1 MTRLPAWTWLAV
13 GLLSMAALLA
23 CTREVIKEV
32 PVEVEVE
39 KEVIVEKEVVREIS
53 VEAGSLVVYSGRSDS
68 LVGPIIN
75 QFRDVTGIDVSVKY
89 GSTSEIAATLLEE
102 GGNSPADVF
111 FAQDPGGLGAVA
123 DMLAPLP
130 NDIVSKVPEWAR
142 SPHDQWVGISGRA
155 RVVVYNTAS
164 ISGGDI
170 PATLTSFTE
179 PEWKGRLGWAPTNGS
194 FQAMVTA
201 MRVLWG
207 EDKTR
212 EWLQA
217 VQDNDP
223 QIYPKNTPIVAAAAA
238 GEVDVGL
245 VNHYYLYRF
254 IQENG
259 EGFPARNHY
268 LDGGGPGSVV
278 LVAGAGILKTAE
290 NRENAERFL
299 NFMLSQVAQ
308 QYFASQTYEYPLVEG
323 VRTNR
328 ILKPLDDVN
337 NPGVDMADLADLQG
351 TQQLLREL
359 GIIP

>member
-1 MTRLPAWTWLAV
+1 MVAV
-13 GLLSMAALLA
+13 LA

-39 KEVIVEKEVVREIS
+39 REVIVEKEVVREIS

-89 GSTSEIAATLLEE
+89 GSTSEIAATLMEE
-102 GGNSPADVF
+102 GRNSPADIF
-111 FAQDPGGLGAVA
+111 FAQDPGGLGAVI
-123 DMLAPLP
+123 DMLALLP
-130 NDIVSKVPEWAR
+130 DDIVAKVPAWAR
-142 SPHDQWVGISGRA
+142 SPQDRWVGISGRA
-155 RVVVYNTAS
+155 RVVVYNTGS
-164 ISGGDI
+164 LSMGDI
-170 PATLTSFTE
+170 PADLASFTE

-212 EWLQA
+212 DWLQA
-217 VQDNDP
+217 VHDNDV
-223 QIYPKNTPIVAAAAA
+223 QVYPKNTPIVAAAAA

-278 LVAGAGILKTAE
+278 LVAGAGILQTAE
-290 NRENAERFL
+290 NRDNAEKFL
-299 NFMLSQVAQ
+299 DFMLSQVAQ

-328 ILKPLDDVN
+328 ILKPLEDIN
-337 NPGVDMADLADLQG
+337 NPDVDMADLADLAG